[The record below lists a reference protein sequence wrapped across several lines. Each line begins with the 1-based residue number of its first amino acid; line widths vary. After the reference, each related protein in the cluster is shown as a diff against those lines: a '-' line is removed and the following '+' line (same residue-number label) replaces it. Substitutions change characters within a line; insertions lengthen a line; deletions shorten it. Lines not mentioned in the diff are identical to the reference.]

1 MKSVQILSVVSCQS
15 LASGILVARRNAYLQ
30 LTTDD

>member
-1 MKSVQILSVVSCQS
+1 LSVVSKS
-15 LASGILVARRNAYLQ
+15 LQ